1 MYVALVYG
9 RMSQSRGEI
18 EARIGRSPHNRT
30 RMAVLRGGAGRSAHT
45 IFEVEDRY
53 SEFTL
58 VKAVIKT
65 GRTHQ
70 IRVHLA
76 HIGHPV
82 AGDTTYGGGRENT
95 VRDSY
100 VKQQIHALGRHF
112 LHAAQLGFAH
122 PRTGERMEFSSPL
135 PPELTGFLAGIK
147 G

>member
-1 MYVALVYG
+1 
-9 RMSQSRGEI
+9 
-18 EARIGRSPHNRT
+18 
-30 RMAVLRGGAGRSAHT
+30 MAVLRGGAGRSAHT

-100 VKQQIHALGRHF
+100 VKQQIRALGRHF
-112 LHAAQLGFAH
+112 LHAAQLGFTH
-122 PRTGERMEFSSPL
+122 PRTDERMEFSSPL